1 MTTGTRLGRSGLGP
15 TNSRPLAALAA
26 LPLALVALLAP
37 VQPADAAKSEKKPRI
52 VALTPFSAN
61 TLVKLGV
68 KPIAIGEGQG
78 GAKLDPKLKKVPTLP
93 LSHAANGPNLEQLA
107 QYDPDIVF
115 SERTWQAGFEAIR
128 GLGIRIVTSDPYR
141 VSSVP
146 RKIRSVGKVVDRKRK
161 AGKLAKQVQ
170 GQIKRATADVSS
182 SPRVLMILGVGET
195 PYAFL
200 PTSWGGDLVSA
211 AGGELLTEGLSN
223 DGGDNLLV
231 SGGYAQISDEQIIAM
246 NPDVIIAVAHGRA
259 EDLDAIAEN
268 LRNDEAFEV
277 TNAGVNDRIY
287 VTTDDSMLQG
297 NTNVASTIN
306 RIRADYLQ
314 NR

>member
-1 MTTGTRLGRSGLGP
+1 MTGPSLGRLGL
-15 TNSRPLAALAA
+15 RPKSLLIAALA
-26 LPLALVALLAP
+26 LVVAFTFA
-37 VQPADAAKSEKKPRI
+37 QPAGAGKGDKEKPRI

-61 TLVKLGV
+61 TLVKLGI
-68 KPIAIGEGQG
+68 KPVAIGEGQG

-107 QYDPDIVF
+107 QYDPDVVF

-146 RKIRSVGKVVDRKRK
+146 RKIRAVGKVVDKRGK

-170 GQIKRATADVSS
+170 KQITRSSSGVTS

-200 PTSWGGDLVSA
+200 PNSWGGDLISA

-268 LRNDEAFEV
+268 LSNDDAFEV

-287 VTTDDSMLQG
+287 VTTDDSLLQG

-306 RIRADYLQ
+306 RIRGDYLQ